1 MFFYGIFN
9 FEKKHPRVL
18 VLTISQQQQLGVTW
32 PGQSRI
38 KRTLSFVFKDPLQPC
53 SVHFGAIPSLLELHF
68 DALHQPYDKSIAGA
82 EGNITSVISVFQFHW
97 LWASYRQITLEKDT
111 TERQIKEAV
120 PSQTASGRPS
130 SKASRRRSNGVVKMP
145 IAERSLSLFSLNDI
159 NQHLTG
165 ICGISPPQKRVTRES
180 VQ

>member
-1 MFFYGIFN
+1 MFFTAYLILKKAPQGAC
-9 FEKKHPRVL
+9 FENQSAAAAGCD
-18 VLTISQQQQLGVTW
+18 LT
-32 PGQSRI
+32 
-38 KRTLSFVFKDPLQPC
+38 RTKQNLTYSFLCVEGSSATP
-53 SVHFGAIPSLLELHF
+53 VHFGALPSLPELHF

-97 LWASYRQITLEKDT
+97 LWASYRQIALEKDG

-120 PSQTASGRPS
+120 PSHTASGRPS